1 MLMSTLFLHQE
12 AAATDQQ
19 QELEQFE
26 QNFIAYGFIC
36 NFYLFITSLIKLA

>member
-1 MLMSTLFLHQE
+1 MLLSTLFLHRE
-12 AAATDQQ
+12 AAAA
-19 QELEQFE
+19 EQVQMEQLE

>member
-1 MLMSTLFLHQE
+1 MSTLYLHRE
-12 AAATDQQ
+12 AAAADQQQ

-36 NFYLFITSLIKLA
+36 NFYLFITSLIKLP